1 MTAESERSHWATRV
15 TLLLF
20 LVIGAGFCFHT
31 SFDPVIFGK
40 YNVRYFITLCIW
52 FFVLTPIAVVASRM
66 VFSRTRLTFDSGRVV
81 LVRRRTKLIALLLV
95 FGVGGL
101 IAQNYAARRRAQLDP
116 NCFHPYLQTTF
127 KPGFAAAGINRWG
140 FRGEEIEREKPP
152 GTCRIFVF
160 GGSTVASVESTFEK
174 SHCRLLEN
182 RLRREYP
189 DTRVEVQNVGVPW
202 HCTEHSLIKLACN
215 VQDFA
220 PDVIIIYQAINDL
233 FRGFQQPDYTDG
245 PFQPDYGNYLGPVAG
260 MVKGRSFDLN
270 GMPIRTFAG
279 HWCSDFFSDRVRLLG
294 PEGLGFGGL
303 NLLFV
308 PKARSVP
315 VDRWRSIES
324 YERNLLAFVDF
335 AKLRGIE
342 LLVASEPYLY
352 RDDLTAKEREV
363 ILFPMLCQQDGVQPD
378 VPSMKRG
385 MDAFNTR
392 AQRVAARREVRFLG
406 LEKQIPKSLEYFFD
420 DVHYTT
426 KGNVAVAEA
435 IGDELVRWGVVPR
448 TAKSEEP
455 RTAAR

>member
-1 MTAESERSHWATRV
+1 MTAESERSRWATGL

-20 LVIGAGFCFHT
+20 LLIGAGFCFHT
-31 SFDPVIFGK
+31 SFDPVILGK

-52 FFVLTPIAVVASRM
+52 FLVLTPMAVVVSRM
-66 VFSRTRLTFDSGRVV
+66 VFSRTRLIFDSGRVV
-81 LVRRRTKLIALLLV
+81 VIRRRAKLVALLLLL
-95 FGVGGL
+95 GVGGAV
-101 IAQNYAARRRAQLDP
+101 AQSWAARRRAALDP
-116 NCFHPYLQTTF
+116 NYFHPYLQTAF
-127 KPGFAAAGINRWG
+127 KPNFASAGINRWG

-189 DTRVEVQNVGVPW
+189 ETRVEVQNAGVPW

-233 FRGFQQPDYTDG
+233 FRGFQQPEYTDG
-245 PFQPDYGNYLGPVAG
+245 PYQPDYGNFLGPVAG

-279 HWCSDFFSDRVRLLG
+279 HWCSDFLYHRVRLLG

-303 NLLFV
+303 HTLFV
-308 PKARSVP
+308 PKARSAP
-315 VDRWRSIES
+315 VDRWRSLDA
-324 YERNLLAFVDF
+324 YERNLLAFVDL
-335 AKLRGIE
+335 AKLRGIDV
-342 LLVASEPYLY
+342 LVATEPYLY
-352 RDDLTAKEREV
+352 RDDLTEKEREV
-363 ILFPMLCQQDGVQPD
+363 ILFPMLCQENGVQPD

-385 MDAFNTR
+385 MDAFNGR
-392 AQRVAARREVRFLG
+392 AQRVASASGVRFFD
-406 LEKQIPKSLEYFFD
+406 LEKKIPKSLEYFFD

-435 IGDELVRWGVVPR
+435 MGDEMIKWGIVPQ
-448 TAKSEEP
+448 TVESKQP